1 MNAADWGSDLPW
13 PMGVKRLDHIGIV
26 VADLDQMT
34 AFFTELGL
42 AIEGRASISG
52 DWVDRVTG
60 LPGMRTEIVM
70 LRMPDGAGRV
80 ELSRFSSPTAVGA
93 DQPQDQPHGL
103 GYRSVMFE
111 VDDIDE
117 TVARLQG
124 IGAELI
130 GEVAQYEQ
138 AYRLCYLRG
147 PEGIIV
153 ALAATVG

>member
-1 MNAADWGSDLPW
+1 
-13 PMGVKRLDHIGIV
+13 MGIKRLDHIGIV
-26 VADLDQMT
+26 VQDLEAMT

-42 AIEGRASISG
+42 EVEGRESISG

-60 LPGMRTEIVM
+60 LPGLRTEIVM
-70 LRMPDGAGRV
+70 LRMPDGSGRL
-80 ELSRFSSPTAVGA
+80 ELSRFSSPAAVGA
-93 DQPQDQPHGL
+93 ERPKDEPHGL

-111 VDDIDE
+111 VDDVDE

-124 IGAELI
+124 RGAALI
-130 GEVAQYEQ
+130 GEIVQYEQ

-153 ALAATVG
+153 ALAEAVG

>member
-1 MNAADWGSDLPW
+1 
-13 PMGVKRLDHIGIV
+13 MGIKRLDHIGIV
-26 VADLDQMT
+26 VQDLEAMT

-42 AIEGRASISG
+42 EVEGRASISG

-60 LPGMRTEIVM
+60 LPGLRTEIVM
-70 LRMPDGAGRV
+70 LRMPDGSGRL
-80 ELSRFSSPTAVGA
+80 ELSRFSSPAAVGA
-93 DQPQDQPHGL
+93 ERPKDEPHGL

-111 VDDIDE
+111 VDDVDE

-124 IGAELI
+124 RGAALI
-130 GEVAQYEQ
+130 GEIVQYEQ

-153 ALAATVG
+153 ALAEAVG